1 MRVPV
6 QTTLVTKD
14 VSTGVSPPSNGGV
27 TLGADNVVPEAPSCA
42 RQAANQLPLSL
53 GIDGRKNY

>member
-27 TLGADNVVPEAPSCA
+27 TLGADNVAPEAPCA